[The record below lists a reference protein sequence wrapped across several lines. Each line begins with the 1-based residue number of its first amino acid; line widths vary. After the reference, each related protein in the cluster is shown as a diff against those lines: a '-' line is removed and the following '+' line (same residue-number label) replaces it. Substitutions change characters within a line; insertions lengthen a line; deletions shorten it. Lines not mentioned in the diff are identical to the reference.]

1 MRVIIIGGGWAGT
14 AAAIAARK
22 AGAEVCLIEKTD
34 MLLGCGNAGGIMRN
48 NGRFTAA
55 EEMTALRCTA
65 TWSSLVIITPHSIR
79 STPSR
84 HMFVGWFWKWAL
96 MYAALHTS
104 AM

>member
-55 EEMTALRCTA
+55 EEM
-65 TWSSLVIITPHSIR
+65 SS
-79 STPSR
+79 SR
-84 HMFVGWFWKWAL
+84 HTLSCQHHRGTCSSTGCGNG
-96 MYAALHTS
+96 H
-104 AM
+104 

>member
-55 EEMTALRCTA
+55 EEMP
-65 TWSSLVIITPHSIR
+65 VIITPHSIL

-84 HMFVGWFWKWAL
+84 HMFVDWLWKWAL
-96 MYAALHTS
+96 MCAVLHTS